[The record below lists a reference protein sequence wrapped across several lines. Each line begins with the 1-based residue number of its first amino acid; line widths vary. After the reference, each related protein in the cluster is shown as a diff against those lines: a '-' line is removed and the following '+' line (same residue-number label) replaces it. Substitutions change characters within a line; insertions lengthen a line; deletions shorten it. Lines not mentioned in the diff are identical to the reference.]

1 MNQKK
6 LLVCAVL
13 SMGNFLCTHAQDQV
27 VKLTTS
33 KGSGA
38 ALTLVVNRSAQNVR
52 VDWGDGIP
60 VAYEVA
66 NTPLQTLTGTVKG
79 QTITLTSAGK
89 LTTLIC
95 EGQELTALDVTGAN
109 SLQSLY
115 CQNNRLTTLDVTRL
129 SKLTD
134 IDVSGNQISA
144 LTLSEA
150 KNPLLENVNLANNG
164 MRRLNNGGNFIIR
177 TASLQHINV
186 SGNNFTGIY
195 VTSNVNLDALQCAG
209 NKFTR
214 LDLSRVGSLTT
225 LVANDNKLSSVTM
238 TSSTG
243 LPELRQLILDNNELA
258 TLDVRQ
264 SSHLY
269 DLSVSNNNMSNLVI
283 PSIKL
288 GSMNCGGNA
297 LSFRSLPVSRFQ
309 PATGYFAY
317 TPQADLDITS
327 RLKKADNG
335 AYYVEQNVDGYSAQN
350 NTKYILDL
358 TDYRKDSGGAN
369 TVNFTFFS
377 EDESGNITEL
387 EKASAAKRT
396 LDYTASSGKFTFMTP
411 KKKVY
416 AVLTQRDYP
425 GLNIKTTVFA
435 VGKDQTTGVATI
447 QTVTDASAVI
457 YDLQGRRVATPEKGT
472 LYIING
478 KKVLYNK

>member
-1 MNQKK
+1 M
-6 LLVCAVL
+6 
-13 SMGNFLCTHAQDQV
+13 
-27 VKLTTS
+27 
-33 KGSGA
+33 
-38 ALTLVVNRSAQNVR
+38 
-52 VDWGDGIP
+52 
-60 VAYEVA
+60 
-66 NTPLQTLTGTVKG
+66 
-79 QTITLTSAGK
+79 
-89 LTTLIC
+89 
-95 EGQELTALDVTGAN
+95 
-109 SLQSLY
+109 
-115 CQNNRLTTLDVTRL
+115 TTLDVTRL

-164 MRRLNNGGNFIIR
+164 MQRLNNGGNFIIR

-186 SGNNFTGIY
+186 SGNNFMGIY

-238 TSSTG
+238 AFSTG

-258 TLDVRQ
+258 TLDVRL

-317 TPQADLDITS
+317 TPQADLDVTS

-358 TDYRKDSGGAN
+358 TDYRKDSSGAN

-377 EDESGNITEL
+377 EDESGNIAEL

-425 GLNIKTTVFA
+425 DLNIKTTVFA

-447 QTVTDASAVI
+447 QTATDASAVI